1 MIASSL
7 SGRSVVKSAAYRAFS
22 RVANTAMRS
31 GYNKAT
37 DGGEN
42 LIGMFVFVK

>member
-1 MIASSL
+1 M
-7 SGRSVVKSAAYRAFS
+7 KSAAYCAFS
-22 RVANTAMRS
+22 HVANTAMRS
-31 GYNKAT
+31 GYNKAM